1 MYVPVSIRQ
10 ADVGETY
17 MSCKRINIGQ
27 ITGSGKERSTQSMS
41 ELLEKILEKKNM
53 NEAYKKVCANKGAGG
68 VDGMELEELDGFI
81 RKNWNSIREQIRGRS
96 YKPQPVR
103 RVEIPKPNG
112 SKRKLGIPTVMD
124 RVIQQGI
131 AQIISPM
138 CEPLFSDHSYGFRP
152 NRSCEMAIKD
162 MLMFLNEGYEWI
174 VDIDLEKFF
183 DNVPQDKLMSLVHNI
198 INDGDTESLIRKY
211 LKAGV
216 MVQGRY
222 EKTEQG
228 TPQGGNLTPLL
239 SNIMLNELDKEMER
253 RGLGFVR
260 YADDCVIAVRSE
272 ASAKRVMYSITDWI
286 ERKLGLKVNA
296 DKTHITR
303 PMNLKY
309 LGFGFWKDSKTKE
322 WKCRPHKDSV
332 QKFKRTLK
340 KLTERRKSMAFAER
354 VKQLNRVIR
363 GWINYFAIGRM
374 KTAMTDIDAHLRTRL
389 RVIIWKQWKVPK
401 KRQWGLQKLG
411 IGKDLARQTSYMG
424 DHYQWIVTK
433 TCVVRA
439 ISKEKL
445 KQAGLVS
452 CYDYYME
459 RHALK
464 LC

>member
-389 RVIIWKQWKVPK
+389 RVIIWKQWKVAK

>member
-1 MYVPVSIRQ
+1 
-10 ADVGETY
+10 
-17 MSCKRINIGQ
+17 
-27 ITGSGKERSTQSMS
+27 
-41 ELLEKILEKKNM
+41 M
-53 NEAYKKVCANKGAGG
+53 NEAYKKVCTNKGAGG
-68 VDGMELEELDGFI
+68 VDGMEVEELDGYI
-81 RKNWNSIREQIRGRS
+81 RENWDSVREQIRARS

-103 RVEIPKPNG
+103 RVEILKPNG
-112 SKRKLGIPTVMD
+112 SKRELGIPTVMD

-131 AQIISPM
+131 AQIIGPM
-138 CEPLFSDHSYGFRP
+138 CEPDFSEHSYGFRP
-152 NRSCEMAIKD
+152 NRSCEMAVRE
-162 MLMFLNEGYEWI
+162 MLVFLNEGYEWI

-183 DNVPQDKLMSLVHNI
+183 DNVPQDKLMSLVHKI

-216 MVQGRY
+216 MIQGRY
-222 EKTEQG
+222 EKSDRG
-228 TPQGGNLTPLL
+228 TPQGGNLSPLL
-239 SNIMLNELDKEMER
+239 SNVMLNELDKELER
-253 RGLGFVR
+253 RGLRFVR
-260 YADDCVIAVRSE
+260 YADDSVIAVRSE
-272 ASAKRVMYSITDWI
+272 ASAKRVMYSIMDWI

-296 DKTHITR
+296 EKTHITR
-303 PMNLKY
+303 PQKLKY
-309 LGFGFWKDSKTKE
+309 LGFGFWKEPRSRE

-340 KLTERRKSMAFAER
+340 KLTCRSQSMTLEAR
-354 VKQLNRVIR
+354 IQKLNWVIR
-363 GWINYFAIGRM
+363 GWINYFALGSM
-374 KTAMTDIDAHLRTRL
+374 KTVMKDIDAHLRTRL

-411 IGKDLARQTSYMG
+411 IGKDVARQTAYCG
-424 DHYQWIVTK
+424 DRYQWIVRK

-459 RHALK
+459 RHVLK

>member
-228 TPQGGNLTPLL
+228 TPQGGNLSPLL

-253 RGLGFVR
+253 RGLRFMR